1 MSFTVESK
9 SQLAKLMA
17 TENLTVVHQKIPT
30 AMIDIKSRTVYLPIW
45 QDMSGFMY
53 DLLTGH
59 EVGHALYTPQEG
71 LHNAVVL
78 NNKGRNYKSFLNVV
92 EDARIEKKIQRR
104 YPGLKSSFTK
114 AYSELFARDFFGLRG
129 RSVDDLPFID
139 RLNIFTKSQYTYKT
153 KFNAEERVFV
163 ARAKELETWEQV
175 VALADDIYA
184 YSKIEQGLK
193 EPEAKQD
200 QDTLS
205 FGEQDENEDFNP
217 ADGTERSHPDDETG
231 EEEAGESGEPGEDG
245 ESAEKDEQ
253 GKSTDISD
261 ETAEGDDDSNGDADG
276 TADADEKQSAQTDS
290 QQDSEFEPSCETDE
304 NFRKN
309 ESELVD
315 VNSKPYKYLNF
326 PQPILKNI
334 VTPAARV
341 QQLLSEHY
349 DNEMRYYHDSNKVA
363 ELVNKFKNKNERY
376 VGLLAK
382 EFEMRKAASKY
393 AKAKISDTGDI
404 NVNKLATY
412 KFDDNIFRKI
422 MSVPNGKS
430 HGLVLLLDYSG
441 SMCRNMAGSIEQ
453 ILVLTMFCRKVN
465 IPFVVYAFGNNINV
479 RRIDSGLDQYEWN
492 SFDSSPEGAQ
502 WSKNEGD
509 IQMSNLHLREYL
521 NSDMNSKTFNQ
532 AMRNMILLRESYISR
547 GFGLSRPMSEQL
559 SNTPLNEALI
569 ATASVMQEF
578 KQSRK
583 LDMTSLVIV
592 HDGDADSNSLYYD
605 GDKLSG
611 VSVNTDNVVFTDR
624 SKKYQRR
631 TNVSKV
637 DYYYPSPSQ
646 TMMENIMYWFKE
658 VTGSKIIGFFIVL
671 PTNSEIRKSINERYH
686 DKDGRM
692 IRQNHND
699 WPAAR
704 AAMDEMAKTF
714 KDTHFIQSKNR
725 GYDDFYMILGGK
737 EMLTE
742 NEEIEISGKVTSSK
756 LKTAFLKMNKKRTV
770 SRVLVSKFIQQI
782 AA

>member
-129 RSVDDLPFID
+129 RSVNDLPFID

-153 KFNAEERVFV
+153 KFNDEEKVFV
-163 ARAKELETWEQV
+163 ARAKALETWEQV

-184 YSKIEQGLK
+184 YSKVEQGLK
-193 EPEAKQD
+193 SPEASQD
-200 QDTLS
+200 KDTLS
-205 FGEQDENEDFNP
+205 FGEQDDDEDFDP
-217 ADGTERSHPDDETG
+217 ADGSTRSHPIEDDEDEAGESDENGVPDENGEPESDDGEGESDENESDETG
-231 EEEAGESGEPGEDG
+231 ENAVGAEEAEEKSSGE
-245 ESAEKDEQ
+245 
-253 GKSTDISD
+253 
-261 ETAEGDDDSNGDADG
+261 
-276 TADADEKQSAQTDS
+276 TDS
-290 QQDSEFEPSCETDE
+290 QQDPEFEPSCETDE
-304 NFRKN
+304 NYREN
-309 ESELVD
+309 EGNLVD
-315 VNSKPYKYLNF
+315 VNCKPYKYLNF
-326 PQPILKNI
+326 PKPILKNI
-334 VTPAARV
+334 ITPAARV
-341 QQLLSEHY
+341 QQLLSDHFKT
-349 DNEMRYYHDSNKVA
+349 EMRYQKDGKMM
-363 ELVNKFKNKNERY
+363 ELVNKFKRKNERY

-441 SMCRNMAGSIEQ
+441 SMSRNMAGSIEQ

-465 IPFVVYAFGNNINV
+465 IPFVVYAFGNNVNV
-479 RRIDSGLDQYEWN
+479 RRIDSGLESYDWN
-492 SFDSSPEGAQ
+492 VFMSSPEGAQ

-509 IQMSNLHLREYL
+509 MEMSSLHLREYL
-521 NSDMNSKTFNQ
+521 SSDMNSKTYNQ
-532 AMRNMILLRESYISR
+532 ALHNMILLRESFIHGGY
-547 GFGLSRPMSEQL
+547 GFARPMSEQL

-569 ATASVMQEF
+569 ATASIMQEF
-578 KQSRK
+578 KQRRK
-583 LDMTSLVIV
+583 LDMTSLVVV
-592 HDGDADSNSLYYD
+592 HDGDADSVDYFIENGKRGFVD
-605 GDKLSG
+605 
-611 VSVNTDNVVFTDR
+611 VQNDNVVFNDR
-624 SKKYQRR
+624 SEKYQRR
-631 TNVSKV
+631 AVCNRKSYWGLK
-637 DYYYPSPSQ
+637 SQ

-658 VTGSKIIGFFIVL
+658 VTGSKIVGFFIVL
-671 PTNSEIRKSINERYH
+671 PTSSEIRKAFDERYY
-686 DKDGRM
+686 DKDGKSLRST
-692 IRQNHND
+692 IPD
-699 WPAAR
+699 YWAR
-704 AAMDEMAKTF
+704 RAVLDTMTKSF
-714 KDTHFIQSKNR
+714 KQEHFVQSKNS
-725 GYDDFYMILGGK
+725 GYDDFYMILGGN

-742 NEEIEISGKVTSSK
+742 NEEIEINGKVTANK
-756 LKTAFLKMNKKRTV
+756 LKNAFAKMNKKRTV